1 MENEKKRQATY
12 TINVPMQITFCADND
27 IDGEEFLKIAEK
39 EVYKRTTD
47 GHIECG
53 YFDVLFEQMR
63 IVKKETHR
71 TREEI
76 AEEKRAWDK
85 FFSDLRIRGLRS

>member
-1 MENEKKRQATY
+1 MKSEKKRQATY
-12 TINVPMQITFCADND
+12 TINVPMQITLCADND
-27 IDGEEFLKIAEK
+27 LDGEEFLKVAEK
-39 EVYKRTTD
+39 EVYQRLAN
-47 GHIECG
+47 G
-53 YFDVLFEQMR
+53 YFDVKTNEIE
-63 IVKKETHR
+63 IVHKLTHR